1 MDMVNLRSP
10 PSMADANHGAGQ
22 GAVHDFLPLDRNQ
35 AVFRQIA
42 GECYAIEFIDGID
55 GFTLKLLQIPERG

>member
-1 MDMVNLRSP
+1 
-10 PSMADANHGAGQ
+10 
-22 GAVHDFLPLDRNQ
+22 VHDFLPLDHTQ

-42 GECYAIEFIDGID
+42 GECYAIEFIDGIH